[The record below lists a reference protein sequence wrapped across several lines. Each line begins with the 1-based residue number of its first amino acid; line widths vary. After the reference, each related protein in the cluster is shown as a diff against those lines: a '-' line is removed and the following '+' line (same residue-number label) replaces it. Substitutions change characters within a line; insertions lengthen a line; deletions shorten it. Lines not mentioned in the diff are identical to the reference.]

1 MKVAPLR
8 SLGAGDLTVPNP
20 WHLTARRLLCAAVLG
35 LGLANA
41 WAAPE
46 QRGTEGDAAA
56 GTGGGS
62 SAQFCGTFK
71 PQTAQQQDRV
81 LQFAAVVR
89 QALQESGEQV
99 ALISR
104 SGLNLSRFGLR
115 YSHSGVLLAAEDD
128 VPWSVRQLY
137 YDCDVGRPRLFDQGL
152 AGFLVSAET
161 PDLAFVSIVFL
172 PKSQAD
178 DLRRTARDRT
188 RFAPL
193 LAAQYSANA
202 YPFSVR
208 YQNCNQWVA
217 ELLATAWAPPYP
229 GEPSSRALREGAQQ
243 WLRQTGYAPQPIT
256 VDSHLTKLVASFI
269 PLVHLDDH
277 PEETRLGMQFQTSLP
292 TDIERGLRTLAPDAR
307 RLELCHDT
315 DQIVVR
321 DGWQAM
327 GETCSAQ
334 PGDRV
339 QRFAR

>member
-1 MKVAPLR
+1 ML
-8 SLGAGDLTVPNP
+8 SLWLGSTWAGPVP
-20 WHLTARRLLCAAVLG
+20 G
-35 LGLANA
+35 
-41 WAAPE
+41 
-46 QRGTEGDAAA
+46 GDAQA
-56 GTGGGS
+56 GGGRGGGF
-62 SAQFCGTFK
+62 SAQFCGNFK
-71 PQTAQQQDRV
+71 PQTVQQQDRV

-89 QALQESGEQV
+89 QALQDSAEQV

-104 SGLNLSRFGLR
+104 SGLNLKRFGLR
-115 YSHSGVLLAAEDD
+115 YSHSGVLLASDEGA
-128 VPWSVRQLY
+128 PWSVRQLY
-137 YDCDVGRPRLFDQGL
+137 YDCDLGKPRLFDQGL

-172 PKSQAD
+172 PRDKAD
-178 DLRRTARDRT
+178 ALHAAALDRA

-217 ELLATAWAPPYP
+217 ELLATAWAPLDR
-229 GEPSSRALREGAQQ
+229 GEQREGVLREGAQQ
-243 WLRQTGYAPQPIT
+243 WLRQTGYAPRPIA
-256 VDSHLTKLVASFI
+256 VDSHLTKLVAGFV
-269 PLVHLDDH
+269 PLIHLDDH

-292 TDIERGLRTLAPDAR
+292 TDIERWLRTLAPDAR